1 MKARYQRCS
10 RAEER
15 RGTMIREQIS
25 RRRLLKVGAGGAAA
39 GLTMAVP
46 GVARADDDD
55 DDDALFVHIDGV
67 VSGAEG
73 TFKID
78 IDVAGT
84 QDDLRGEGWDA
95 DPAEEPVSACIFVQT
110 GGFNRRI
117 VELQGRVLFA
127 NDPASLGALVETTAD
142 AKTGQIEWVF
152 GGFGFTGTG
161 RVVVTGGKD

>member
-1 MKARYQRCS
+1 
-10 RAEER
+10 
-15 RGTMIREQIS
+15 
-25 RRRLLKVGAGGAAA
+25 LKVGAGGAAA

-46 GVARADDDD
+46 GVARAEDDDD
-55 DDDALFVHIDGV
+55 DVLFVHIDGV
-67 VSGAEG
+67 VSGTEG

-84 QDDLRGEGWDA
+84 QDDLRGEGWDS
-95 DPAEEPVSACIFVQT
+95 DLPEEPVSACIYVQS
-110 GGFNRRI
+110 GRFNRHM

-142 AKTGQIEWVF
+142 ARTGQIEWVF

-161 RVVVTGGKD
+161 RVVVAGGND